1 MSTGN
6 RFALL
11 TAVAVAAAGAAAL
24 APSEGA
30 AQTGYT
36 QSYGATQVGPTAP
49 VGIAPPQTT
58 GIGTA
63 PAGRPAYQS
72 NTGLPYGAGNP
83 APYAY
88 GGSIPYANDPNKK
101 APAGATGAAATGAGA
116 GAGRASLP
124 TATVPGPGA
133 KPEDA
138 GTGEVQIDPATGQPM
153 IDATGTAGLP
163 EQPFDPKSGAAIR
176 TYSGPGNGQPVI
188 RAAPDFKPGDPY
200 ARGAGAPGLPAP
212 IGASPYTR
220 PYTVDAMGNYYT
232 PQGAYVGKV
241 DNKGQVR
248 DRYGNVRGVV
258 AR

>member
-1 MSTGN
+1 MSIGN
-6 RFALL
+6 RFALPF
-11 TAVAVAAAGAAAL
+11 AL
-24 APSEGA
+24 AAIALMAAKAE

-36 QSYGATQVGPTAP
+36 QSYGASQVGPTAP
-49 VGIAPPQTT
+49 VGIAPPQNT
-58 GIGTA
+58 GVGTA

-101 APAGATGAAATGAGA
+101 APAGAAGAGA

-124 TATVPGPGA
+124 TATQPGTTVPGPGA

-138 GTGEVQIDPATGQPM
+138 GTGEVQIDPATGQP